1 MNGPCLVAPITAIG
15 PDLRA
20 LVAVAGAEGFG
31 FMDRLVAAWDDGTN
45 RFDRPGEVYL
55 GATLSGALVAAGG
68 LNRDPYCADPRIGRV
83 RHLYVH
89 PAARRGGAG
98 RALMT
103 EIVARSRESFDL
115 LRLRTTT
122 ERGAAFYESLGF
134 ARSGEPDASHVLRL
148 ISPR

>member
-1 MNGPCLVAPITAIG
+1 MNRPCLVAPITAIG
-15 PDLRA
+15 PELRA

-55 GATLSGALVAAGG
+55 GAMSGSSLVAAGG

-89 PAARRGGAG
+89 PDARRSGAG

-115 LRLRTTT
+115 LRLRTTS
-122 ERGAAFYESLGF
+122 ERGAAFYEALGF
-134 ARSGEPDASHVLRL
+134 MRSGEPDASHLLKLV
-148 ISPR
+148 